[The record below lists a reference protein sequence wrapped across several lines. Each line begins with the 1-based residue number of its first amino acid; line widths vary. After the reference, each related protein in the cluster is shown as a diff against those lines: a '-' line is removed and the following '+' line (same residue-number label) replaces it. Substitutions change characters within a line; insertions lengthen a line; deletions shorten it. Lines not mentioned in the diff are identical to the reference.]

1 MRPAH
6 PPFATVPPVGAR
18 HAVPCER
25 QFRRKTLSV
34 PQSTWSAALPR
45 RFHGVTASI
54 TATHSAAV
62 ERHALRILQGC
73 GFSDPYSNRSAQT
86 LLFLLSTFNCRLST
100 SSSHLTAATR
110 AMLPLLPRLRRR
122 FLMRYL
128 RFQLLILR
136 RQIRILLRQRV
147 HSPRQICILLLQIR
161 QLPLK
166 LLILLP
172 RLRILASRQRK
183 SQTHRQQQNRCS
195 VFPHSFSLSLGDWL
209 RERPSVVAPSA
220 PRHKPYPAPCV
231 GAQHA
236 APHVR
241 TITAS

>member
-1 MRPAH
+1 
-6 PPFATVPPVGAR
+6 
-18 HAVPCER
+18 
-25 QFRRKTLSV
+25 
-34 PQSTWSAALPR
+34 
-45 RFHGVTASI
+45 
-54 TATHSAAV
+54 
-62 ERHALRILQGC
+62 
-73 GFSDPYSNRSAQT
+73 
-86 LLFLLSTFNCRLST
+86 
-100 SSSHLTAATR
+100 
-110 AMLPLLPRLRRR
+110 MLPLLTCLRRR

-147 HSPRQICILLLQIR
+147 HSPRQIRILLLQIR

-220 PRHKPYPAPCV
+220 PRHKPYPAPSV

-236 APHVR
+236 ARPMSAQSPRLERDRVPHPQFLEGAGLDSTPSTSHPVA
-241 TITAS
+241 TIVFHIAGFKLNATHPSASVL